1 MIVGG
6 GTLLKKLKAG
16 DKYGHFGYIFTAPF
30 FITLLIFNIYPMMFT
45 VVMSFFKWDGSTAA
59 AEFIGFANFAELFK
73 DGLFYQTIANT
84 FFIYFFNVVPQMVFA
99 VVIAAILAD
108 NFSTIKGKG
117 FFRAVYYLP
126 NLVTMASVGVLFYY
140 IMDWQTGS
148 LNKILVGLNVL
159 TENVNWLQDPTATRF
174 TISFIQFWMWFG
186 YSMIIFM
193 SGIKAIPD
201 DIYEAARVDGANRWQ
216 TFWRITLPS
225 IKGSII
231 YNIVTSVIGGLAMF
245 DVPYVITGGSGA
257 PMDKAYTMVNY
268 MYNMMV
274 KNYNYGYGAT
284 IYVGM
289 FLVILVFAGLAFKLL
304 DKNMGKV

>member
-1 MIVGG
+1 M
-6 GTLLKKLKAG
+6 LKKLKAG
-16 DKYGHFGYIFTAPF
+16 DKYGHYGYIFTAPF
-30 FITLLIFNIYPMMFT
+30 FIALLLFNIYPMLYT
-45 VVMSFFKWDGSTAA
+45 VIMSFFEWDGTTTAPK
-59 AEFIGFANFAELFK
+59 FLGLANFQELFK
-73 DGLFYQTIANT
+73 DELFYQSIANT
-84 FFIYFFNVVPQMVFA
+84 FFIYFFNVVPQMVLA

-108 NFSTIKGKG
+108 NFSSVKGKG

-148 LNKILVGLNVL
+148 LNKILMGMGAIS
-159 TENVNWLQDPTATRF
+159 EHVNWLQDPLATRL

-193 SGIKAIPD
+193 AGIKAIPD
-201 DIYEAARVDGANRWQ
+201 DIYEAARVDGANKWQ
-216 TFWRITLPS
+216 TFWKITLPS

-231 YNIVTSVIGGLAMF
+231 YNIVTSVIGGLSMF
-245 DVPYVITGGSGA
+245 DVPYVITGTTGA
-257 PMDKAYTMVNY
+257 PQDKALTMVNY
-268 MYNMMV
+268 MYNMMI
-274 KNYNYGYGAT
+274 KNYNFGYGAT

-289 FLVILVFAGLAFKLL
+289 FLIIIVFAGLAFKLL